1 MSADPQLSESPAEP
15 FGCWDLQLL
24 KPCLPFPSPF
34 SPFSPGRPK
43 PDKKGQMLLPLDKS
57 LQVSLELLGTHT

>member
-15 FGCWDLQLL
+15 FGSWDSQLL